1 MLGLQSKRREPPVI
15 ILRSSRPDGSIVD
28 TIANDHI
35 SISDDERRRWCE
47 SMNRYLVSQ
56 GSQLKAIYMIR

>member
-1 MLGLQSKRREPPVI
+1 MVGLLSNRREPPVI
-15 ILRSSRPDGSIVD
+15 ILRSAQPNGSIVD

-35 SISDDERRRWCE
+35 SISDVERQQWCE

-56 GSQLKAIYMIR
+56 GTQLKAIYMIR